1 MRDLAPFTKCREDG
15 KPRLMGIVN
24 ATPDSFH
31 ADSRVESVETA
42 IERGIAMWEQ
52 GADWV
57 DVGGE
62 STRPGASPVNVEQEI
77 DRVIPIIEGLRNE
90 NPNGLISIDTRHHE
104 VAKAALDAGAN
115 MINDVSGL
123 RDQKMFDLVV
133 DTKSPVC
140 IMHMLGEPRNMQEK
154 PQYIDVVSEV
164 SQNLL
169 GTADRLIRE
178 GHPPE
183 LIILDPGIGFGKNL
197 KQNLELLSNS
207 SNLGSRGR
215 FPILWGVSRKSLFDD
230 LLNREKSENRLS
242 GTLGVAAYAYRKGID
257 ILRVHDVAEHN
268 DLLKVITQLEALENE

>member
-164 SQNLL
+164 SKHLL
-169 GTADRLIRE
+169 DTAERLINA
-178 GHPPE
+178 GHPAN
-183 LIILDPGIGFGKNL
+183 LIILDPGIGFGKTMEHNL
-197 KQNLELLSNS
+197 SLLGKSENL
-207 SNLGSRGR
+207 RGESD
-215 FPILWGVSRKSLFDD
+215 FSILWGVSRKSIFKDI
-230 LLNREKSENRLS
+230 LNREKSEQRLA
-242 GTLGVAAYAYRKGID
+242 GTLGVAAQAFCQGID
-257 ILRVHDVAEHN
+257 ILRVHDVTEHN
-268 DLLKVITQLEALENE
+268 DLLIMMSKLRCAANE

>member
-154 PQYIDVVSEV
+154 PQYLDVVSEV
-164 SQNLL
+164 SKHLL
-169 GTADRLIRE
+169 DTAERLINA
-178 GHPPE
+178 GHPAN
-183 LIILDPGIGFGKNL
+183 LIILDPGIGFGKTMEHNL
-197 KQNLELLSNS
+197 SLLGKSENL
-207 SNLGSRGR
+207 RGDSD
-215 FPILWGVSRKSLFDD
+215 FSILWGVSRKSIFKDI
-230 LLNREKSENRLS
+230 LNREKSEQRLA
-242 GTLGVAAYAYRKGID
+242 GTLGVAAQAFCQGID
-257 ILRVHDVAEHN
+257 ILRVHDVTEHN
-268 DLLKVITQLEALENE
+268 DLLIMMSKLRCAANE

>member
-31 ADSRVESVETA
+31 TDSRVESVETA

-164 SQNLL
+164 SKHLL
-169 GTADRLIRE
+169 DTAERLINA
-178 GHPPE
+178 GHPAN
-183 LIILDPGIGFGKNL
+183 LIILDPGIGFGKTMEHNL
-197 KQNLELLSNS
+197 SLLGKSENL
-207 SNLGSRGR
+207 RGESD
-215 FPILWGVSRKSLFDD
+215 FSILWGVRRKSIFKDI
-230 LLNREKSENRLS
+230 LNREKSEQRLA
-242 GTLGVAAYAYRKGID
+242 GTLGVAAQAFCQGID
-257 ILRVHDVAEHN
+257 ILRVHDVTEHN
-268 DLLKVITQLEALENE
+268 DLLIMMSKLRCAANE

>member
-154 PQYIDVVSEV
+154 PQYLDVVSEV
-164 SQNLL
+164 SKHLL
-169 GTADRLIRE
+169 DTAERLINA
-178 GHPPE
+178 GHPAN
-183 LIILDPGIGFGKNL
+183 LIILDPGIGFGKTMEHNL
-197 KQNLELLSNS
+197 SLLGKSENL
-207 SNLGSRGR
+207 RGESD
-215 FPILWGVSRKSLFDD
+215 FSILWGVSRKSIFKDI
-230 LLNREKSENRLS
+230 LNREKSEQRLA
-242 GTLGVAAYAYRKGID
+242 GTLGVAAQAFCQGID
-257 ILRVHDVAEHN
+257 ILRVHDVTEHN
-268 DLLKVITQLEALENE
+268 DLLIMMSKLRCAANE